1 LLTAESEVTRVL
13 LSKENL
19 FVFTAITIE
28 HFKLN
33 VGAFTLENLGRHVL
47 GLNEEVSEAVCIKDE
62 IWLGSKTLQILSV
75 TDAANGWLTLCK
87 SAVNSKKMTITDVQP
102 KTFVEKIASFSI
114 FKSQHTQI

>member
-1 LLTAESEVTRVL
+1 ML